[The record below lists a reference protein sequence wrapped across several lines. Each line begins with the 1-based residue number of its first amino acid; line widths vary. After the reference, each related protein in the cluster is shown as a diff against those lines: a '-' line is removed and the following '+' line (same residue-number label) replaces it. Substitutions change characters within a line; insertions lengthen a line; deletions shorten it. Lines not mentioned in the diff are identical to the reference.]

1 MRQFRYLAI
10 PLIALGLLQ
19 VGAPKVALGQ
29 ADIRLAGAVALA
41 QEGRGDSARA
51 IVQQVLG
58 SVTPSDPL
66 YVEALLARAR
76 VAESADTM
84 RRQLQQIT
92 VEHALS
98 PWADDALLALAELE
112 YASGNLP
119 ATTRSLERFRT
130 DYPTSPLLSAA
141 AFWAAR
147 AYFDTRNERA
157 ACEWVGMG
165 MARVS
170 RAPADIAPQL
180 EFFARRCPST
190 ALAAGSAQ
198 LPPLPPADTIA
209 LVSTPDAGRPTM
221 DPAPSPSARDTA
233 IVMQPPAADSLR
245 RDPGVIIARVDTA
258 TQAQPQAPPQAA
270 PQAAPQPPSRPV
282 EPGPRLYRIQVVA
295 ASNAAD
301 AAAAIAKLKDNGYDG
316 RVIQEGGYHKVRAG
330 GWPTRNGASAA
341 LPALAAIFPGA
352 FTVRDP

>member
-1 MRQFRYLAI
+1 MRSLTFLVVVVLLAAVA
-10 PLIALGLLQ
+10 PCEAL
-19 VGAPKVALGQ
+19 AQ
-29 ADIRLAGAVALA
+29 ADARLTGAVALA
-41 QEGRGDSARA
+41 QEGHGDSARA

-58 SVTPSDPL
+58 SVTSSDPL

-76 VAESADTM
+76 LAESADTM
-84 RRQLQQIT
+84 RRQLQEIT

-112 YASGNLP
+112 YASGNIP
-119 ATTRSLERFRT
+119 AATRNLERFRS
-130 DYPTSPLLSAA
+130 DYTASPLLSAA

-165 MARVS
+165 LARIA

-209 LVSTPDAGRPTM
+209 LVTTPDPGRPTM
-221 DPAPSPSARDTA
+221 DPAPSPAARDTA
-233 IVMQPPAADSLR
+233 VVLQPPPHDSLR
-245 RDPGVIIARVDTA
+245 RDPGVIIARLDTA
-258 TQAQPQAPPQAA
+258 GQTPTPAPAR
-270 PQAAPQPPSRPV
+270 PP
-282 EPGPRLYRIQVVA
+282 EPGPRLYRVQVVA

-301 AAAAIAKLKDNGYDG
+301 AAAAIERLKANGYDG
-316 RVIQEGGYHKVRAG
+316 RVVQEGGFHKVRAG
-330 GWPTRNGASAA
+330 GWPTRNGARAA
-341 LPALAAIFPGA
+341 LPALSALFPGA
-352 FTVRDP
+352 FAVRDP

>member
-1 MRQFRYLAI
+1 MKLPRCTLMFTAALFALA
-10 PLIALGLLQ
+10 A
-19 VGAPKVALGQ
+19 APGVAAAQ
-29 ADIRLAGAVALA
+29 TDARLAGAVTLA

-51 IVQQVLG
+51 IVQQVLSG
-58 SVTPSDPL
+58 VTPSDPL

-76 VAESADTM
+76 VAASADTM
-84 RRQLQQIT
+84 RRQLQEIT

-112 YASGNLP
+112 YASGNIP
-119 ATTRSLERFRT
+119 ATTRNLERFRT
-130 DYPTSPLLSAA
+130 DYPSSPLLSAA

-165 MARVS
+165 MARIA

-209 LVSTPDAGRPTM
+209 LVTTPDPGRPTM
-221 DPAPSPSARDTA
+221 DPAPSPAARDTA
-233 IVMQPPAADSLR
+233 VVLQPPPVDSLR
-245 RDPGVIIARVDTA
+245 RDPGAIIARVDTTTRA
-258 TQAQPQAPPQAA
+258 PAPAPPPA
-270 PQAAPQPPSRPV
+270 

-301 AAAAIAKLKDNGYDG
+301 AQVALDKLKANGYDG
-316 RVIQEGGYHKVRAG
+316 RIFREDGYHKVRAG
-330 GWPTRNGASAA
+330 GWPTRNGARAA
-341 LPALAAIFPGA
+341 LPALSAIFPGA
-352 FTVRDP
+352 FPVRDP

>member
-1 MRQFRYLAI
+1 MKSLYSSLVFLSAVVSLVAGSSRTALAQTD
-10 PLIALGLLQ
+10 A
-19 VGAPKVALGQ
+19 
-29 ADIRLAGAVALA
+29 RLAGAVALA
-41 QEGRGDSARA
+41 QEGHGDSARA
-51 IVQQVLG
+51 IVQQVLS
-58 SVTPSDPL
+58 SVPSTDPL
-66 YVEALLARAR
+66 HVEALLARAR
-76 VAESADTM
+76 LAESADTM

-112 YASGNLP
+112 YASGNIP
-119 ATTRSLERFRT
+119 ATTRTLERFRS
-130 DYPTSPLLSAA
+130 DYISSPLLSAA

-147 AYFDTRNERA
+147 AYFDTRKESA

-165 MARVS
+165 LARIA

-209 LVSTPDAGRPTM
+209 LSTTPDPGRPTM
-221 DPAPSPSARDTA
+221 DPAPSPAARDST
-233 IVMQPPAADSLR
+233 VVLQPPPHDSLR
-245 RDPGVIIARVDTA
+245 RDPGVIIARLDTTTRA
-258 TQAQPQAPPQAA
+258 APPA
-270 PQAAPQPPSRPV
+270 PTPPAPAPP

-301 AAAAIAKLKDNGYDG
+301 AAVAVEKLRANGYDG
-316 RVIQEGGYHKVRAG
+316 RVVEEGGYHKVRAG
-330 GWPTRNGASAA
+330 GWPTRNGARAA
-341 LPALAAIFPGA
+341 LPALSALFPGA
-352 FTVRDP
+352 FAVRDP